1 LILEVK
7 GLTKSFGGLM
17 AVSELELS
25 VGEGEVVGLI
35 GPNGSGKTTCFNLIS
50 GFLRP
55 DDGGVLFNG
64 EDITGL
70 KPSKICRKGLARTF
84 QLTKPFA
91 ELTALQNVMVGMI
104 YGDGKIRNMARAEE
118 ESKKVLAFVGLKD
131 KEYSLVDS
139 FGVVDRKR
147 LEIGRALAT
156 KPKMLLLDEVMSGL
170 TPTEMIEAVKLVKS
184 INDSGITLIV
194 VEHVMKAILNLSTK
208 VVVLNYGQKIAEGS
222 PQEVMKDPTVI
233 EAYLGE

>member
-1 LILEVK
+1 
-7 GLTKSFGGLM
+7 M
-17 AVSELELS
+17 
-25 VGEGEVVGLI
+25 
-35 GPNGSGKTTCFNLIS
+35 
-50 GFLRP
+50 
-55 DDGGVLFNG
+55 
-64 EDITGL
+64 
-70 KPSKICRKGLARTF
+70 
-84 QLTKPFA
+84 
-91 ELTALQNVMVGMI
+91 
-104 YGDGKIRNMARAEE
+104 
-118 ESKKVLAFVGLKD
+118 
-131 KEYSLVDS
+131 
-139 FGVVDRKR
+139 DRKR

-208 VVVLNYGQKIAEGS
+208 VVVLNYGKKIAEGS